1 MSKKQWVVLI
11 FILGIYPICKWDY
24 YLSNYLFKQYC
35 ADADHIGLFVYE
47 KVQLDDKYFM
57 PFPKDTDRRDLDRR
71 FIVGDN
77 LIINRE
83 RFDKD
88 YIFNVYKRV
97 PLSNVG
103 PIVAIETSVIRKND
117 KKLLGKAVS
126 LASGKG
132 WWYRK
137 IASFGQPT
145 SDTCPS
151 GRDENHFPRYRL
163 THYALIKEVFKQAE
177 QGD

>member
-11 FILGIYPICKWDY
+11 FILGIYPVCKWDY

-71 FIVGDN
+71 FIVGED
-77 LIINRE
+77 LMINRG

-88 YIFNVYKRV
+88 YIFNVYKKV
-97 PLSNVG
+97 PISSIG
-103 PIVAIETSVIRKND
+103 PINALETSVIRKSD
-117 KKLLGKAVS
+117 QKVLGKVISA
-126 LASGKG
+126 ANGQG
-132 WWYRK
+132 WLNR
-137 IASFGQPT
+137 FGLIGGFPGVY
-145 SDTCPS
+145 CPS
-151 GRDENHFPRYRL
+151 GRDDRGYSNYRRA
-163 THYALIKEVFKQAE
+163 HKEIIKKTFTQAE
-177 QGD
+177 QGE